1 MFEEDDISRI
11 IGDTPL
17 VKLQKV
23 SQQVGAQVYLKYE
36 AANPGA
42 SIKDRAALCMI
53 DRAEEAG
60 TIEPGKSVLIEPTS
74 GNTGIGIAMIGAA
87 RGYRVI
93 LTMPESMSRERR
105 ALAAAYGAEVHLTPA
120 AEGMAGAVAKAD
132 ELEESLPGG
141 WVVGQFTNP
150 DNPLAHE
157 LTTAPEI
164 AAALGRD
171 PDYVVAGAGTGGTIS
186 GCAHYFAKKG
196 ASTRCFAVE
205 PAESPIIGQQMAGQE
220 LTPGPHGIQGIGA
233 NFIPA
238 ILDTAALAGAIPVST
253 DDALDQARVLA
264 RDEGLL
270 VGISS
275 GANIAGVRALVA
287 AHPEAAGTTIV
298 TFGVDTG
305 ERYLSTPLF
314 DGMA

>member
-1 MFEEDDISRI
+1 MFEDELSAM

-17 VKLQKV
+17 VKLQKL
-23 SQQVGAQVYLKYE
+23 SDELGAEVYLKYE
-36 AANPGA
+36 ASNPGA
-42 SIKDRAALCMI
+42 SIKDRAALSMI
-53 DRAEEAG
+53 DRAEDAG
-60 TIEPGKSVLIEPTS
+60 TIKAGTSVLIEPTS

-120 AEGMAGAVAKAD
+120 ADGMAGAVAAAE
-132 ELEESLPGG
+132 ELEKTIDGG
-141 WVVGQFTNP
+141 WIVGQFTNP

-171 PDYVVAGAGTGGTIS
+171 PDYVLAGAGTGGTIS

-196 ASTRCFAVE
+196 AATKCFAIE
-205 PAESPIIGQQMAGQE
+205 PAESPIIGQYMAGE
-220 LTPGPHGIQGIGA
+220 PLTPGPHGIQGIGA
-233 NFIPA
+233 NFIPET
-238 ILDTAALAGAIPVST
+238 LDTAALAGAIAVPS
-253 DDALDQARVLA
+253 DEALVQARALCK
-264 RDEGLL
+264 DEGLL

-275 GANIAGVRALVA
+275 GANIAGVRKLVA
-287 AHPEAAGTTIV
+287 EHPEAKGTTIV
-298 TFGVDTG
+298 TFAVDTG
-305 ERYLSTPLF
+305 ERYLSTALF
-314 DGMA
+314 DGLA